1 VCYAWL
7 MNMKIACLTLFFCL
21 AATVLHAQNGTEV
34 YLLDLSEVA
43 GKVSLSNPRNVSNK
57 PGYDNQPFFHPT
69 KPLLYYTSMMP
80 NGQTD
85 IWSYNLQ
92 ASVRVPV
99 THTPD
104 SEYSP
109 TVLPNQAYLS
119 CIVQRK
125 ATGDQDLVSYRL
137 SDPEQTELML
147 ESRKTGKIGYQAWL
161 NADEAVVFVLGTPPT
176 MHYLNRKTGLD
187 TVVASQIG
195 RSLHRIPGQRAF
207 SYVEQV
213 GEMWRIRSYD
223 PTRNLV
229 REITTSDPGSDH
241 YNAWLDTSTLL
252 ESRGTELWAFST
264 KTKQWQVVTLPADLP
279 RRKLSRIAVN
289 GKRIALVLDE

>member
-1 VCYAWL
+1 MTTAR
-7 MNMKIACLTLFFCL
+7 LTLFL
-21 AATVLHAQNGTEV
+21 LLVAPVLHAQNGSEV
-34 YLLDLSEVA
+34 YLLDLSEKA
-43 GKVSLSNPRNVSNK
+43 GTVVLSNPRNVSNK

-80 NGQTD
+80 DGQTD
-85 IWSYNLQ
+85 IWSYNLKT
-92 ASVRVPV
+92 AARIPV
-99 THTPD
+99 TQTPD

-109 TVLPNQAYLS
+109 TVLPSRAHLS

-137 SDPEQTELML
+137 SNPKQTELTL
-147 ESRKTGKIGYQAWL
+147 ESQKMGKVGYQAWL
-161 NADEAVVFVLGTPPT
+161 NTQEAVVFVLGSPPT

-187 TVVASQIG
+187 TVIARQIG
-195 RSLHRIPGQRAF
+195 RSLNRIPGQRAF

-229 REITTSDPGSDH
+229 REITTSDPGFDH
-241 YNAWLDTSTLL
+241 YNAWLDTGTLL
-252 ESRGTELWAFST
+252 ESRGLDLWAFST
-264 KTKQWQVVTLPADLP
+264 ETKQWQVVTLPADLP
-279 RRKLSRIAVN
+279 RKKLSRIAVQ